1 MPREIRPGAS
11 WMTLEILPDPPRHR
25 RQADEDTEI
34 LDRAEFLAQ
43 VTGMAVICVT
53 ADAGMRVRGRVREL
67 LAVRSNVR
75 MVAMPPDLR
84 LAD

>member
-1 MPREIRPGAS
+1 
-11 WMTLEILPDPPRHR
+11 MTLEILPDPPRHR

-67 LAVRSNVR
+67 LAVRFNVR